1 MSHSLIYYGSD
12 ILKTESEDIQNVDSD
27 IIDLVNEMFMI
38 MKKSNGVGLAA
49 PQIGINK
56 NIITIDISHTEQKM
70 KLALINP
77 KIELVSSEMVIL
89 EEGCL
94 SVPGIW
100 AEVQRPSEI
109 RVKAVDVKGYEV
121 EFDADSFYA
130 RVLQH
135 EIDHLRGILFIDR
148 IDDYIRK
155 EFNKELKKIK
165 KLNKA

>member
-1 MSHSLIYYGSD
+1 MNHSLVYYGSD
-12 ILKTESEDIQNVDSD
+12 ILKNNSEDIKNVDSD
-27 IIDLVNEMFMI
+27 VIDLVNEMFII

-56 NIITIDISHTEQKM
+56 NIITIDITHTEQKI
-70 KLALINP
+70 KIALINP
-77 KIELVSSEMVIL
+77 KIELASTDGVFY

-100 AEVQRPSEI
+100 AEVERPSEI
-109 RVKAVDVKGYEV
+109 KVRAVDIKGNEI

-148 IDDYIRK
+148 IEEFVRK
-155 EFNKELKKIK
+155 EFTKELKKIK
-165 KLNKA
+165 KLNKV